1 MAIIG
6 IDLGTTNSLVSYWKD
21 EKIQLLKGNDGSNM
35 FASAAH
41 FMKDGIMVGNE
52 AKDKLYS
59 DPEHT
64 VASFKCF
71 MGSDKTYIINGKEY
85 TPTVSSLFYG
95 FKTSEGSCGSGI
107 RGRN

>member
-21 EKIQLLKGNDGSNM
+21 GKIQLLRGNDGSNM

-52 AKDKLYS
+52 YMQMSYLGPDLKIPLIIALRLRTMKLLI
-59 DPEHT
+59 H
-64 VASFKCF
+64 
-71 MGSDKTYIINGKEY
+71 
-85 TPTVSSLFYG
+85 
-95 FKTSEGSCGSGI
+95 
-107 RGRN
+107 